1 MLIFWVFTRY
11 YKIYAW
17 KHTGMLKANES
28 GVDVK
33 EIQKQANHHSLDQVD
48 QYLAN
53 FSIKNRSH
61 LINKFPEI
69 GEAPNTQNTSKQQDV
84 DLQEIKDLLKI
95 ITKKIS

>member
-1 MLIFWVFTRY
+1 MCY
-11 YKIYAW
+11 W

-61 LINKFPEI
+61 LMNDFPEI
-69 GEAPNTQNTSKQQDV
+69 GEVPNIRKQDKQKDI
-84 DLQEIKDLLKI
+84 DLQEIKEMLEI
-95 ITKKIS
+95 ITKRIS